1 VCHINDIVIV
11 MGIIIHVRF
20 LNVGDEIVVSSIIG
34 ETFVLVAEQS
44 FCRLL
49 SRFATTISL
58 FAE

>member
-1 VCHINDIVIV
+1 

-49 SRFATTISL
+49 SRFATNHI
-58 FAE
+58 AVR